1 MRTWSSFATFGVLLS
16 ACSACGPIYSDP
28 PAPASPPPPSAGPPS
43 AGPPGEDRP
52 WSSSAPPARPANP
65 YREEPPAAA
74 APDDPYASPDN
85 DPRVEPPIGPAP
97 PPDLHAAPGRL
108 PANAQAVIDAH
119 NRVRAQHCAPPLRW
133 SPQLAQYAQK
143 WANSLRDDGCKF
155 GHSGGRYGE
164 NLAAGTA
171 GTLDAQSV
179 TDMWYREIAKY
190 SFGSGAFSMETGHF
204 TQVVWRGSTQLG
216 CAVAT
221 CRNMDIWV
229 CEYDPPGNVQG
240 EFKKNVMPKG
250 CR

>member
-1 MRTWSSFATFGVLLS
+1 MRTWSSFAISGALLG
-16 ACSACGPIYSDP
+16 ACGPIYPDP

-43 AGPPGEDRP
+43 GEGQ
-52 WSSSAPPARPANP
+52 WSSSSAPPARPANP
-65 YREEPPAAA
+65 YREEPPPAAA
-74 APDDPYASPDN
+74 APDDPYAAPAPDEPRAA
-85 DPRVEPPIGPAP
+85 PRVEPPIGPAP

-108 PANAQAVIDAH
+108 PANAQALIDAH

-133 SPQLAQYAQK
+133 SPQLAQFAQK

-240 EFKKNVMPKG
+240 EFKKNVQPKG